1 MHISFNK
8 MNLSHAQETHSGH
21 VYCVCVCV
29 CSVMS
34 NSLWSHELQPAR
46 LLCPWDF
53 PGKNT
58 GVGCHFLLQGI
69 YLTQIKSVSTAL
81 QVDSLTLGP
90 PWKPL
95 SPWEGYQNECVHRVV
110 KFIKVKYFNS
120 SQLWLLPVSTAIS
133 PHFGW
138 CRMVTSI
145 WGLVLGH
152 WLRMHFVWVS
162 WQTWFSVAFMCE
174 VSADSFKPAKQRV
187 GAILRLS
194 VQFSSVTRLCLNLWY
209 PRNCST
215 PGHPIH
221 HQSHP
226 LSSPSPATFNHSQH
240 QGLVQ
245 WVSSWCQV
253 AKIHLVYQKQSLV
266 HGRAH
271 KGYRKWSDSS
281 LSQERDWL
289 AISIGVSASAQSFQW
304 IFRTDFL

>member
-1 MHISFNK
+1 MLKRPIQA
-8 MNLSHAQETHSGH
+8 MCT
-21 VYCVCVCV
+21 VCVCVCVCV

-69 YLTQIKSVSTAL
+69 FLTQIISVSTAL

-110 KFIKVKYFNS
+110 KFTKVKYFNS

-194 VQFSSVTRLCLNLWY
+194 VQFSSVQFSHLVVSESLIPLGLQHTR
-209 PRNCST
+209 P
-215 PGHPIH
+215 PH
-221 HQSHP
+221 
-226 LSSPSPATFNHSQH
+226 PSPI
-240 QGLVQ
+240 
-245 WVSSWCQV
+245 SSSV
-253 AKIHLVYQKQSLV
+253 
-266 HGRAH
+266 
-271 KGYRKWSDSS
+271 
-281 LSQERDWL
+281 
-289 AISIGVSASAQSFQW
+289 ISFSCN
-304 IFRTDFL
+304 L